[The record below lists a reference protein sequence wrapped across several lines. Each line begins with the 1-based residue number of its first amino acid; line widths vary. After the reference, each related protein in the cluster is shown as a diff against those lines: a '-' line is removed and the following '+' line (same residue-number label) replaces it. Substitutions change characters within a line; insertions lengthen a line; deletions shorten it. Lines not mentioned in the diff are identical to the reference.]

1 MNITFA
7 QIKLC
12 KMHKTPKESS
22 IVGLMHMHTG
32 YVKIILVIMLGHF
45 ALKYIILL
53 ADCLV
58 DDPFS
63 IGEGRWSEC

>member
-1 MNITFA
+1 
-7 QIKLC
+7 
-12 KMHKTPKESS
+12 MHKNQKESS
-22 IVGLMHMHTG
+22 IAGQMHMIVL